1 MEPTGD
7 VCHVFFHFAEPTIA
21 SITTRNE
28 INSGV
33 GETNLWEVKSDAG
46 AEAAQKWCKSI

>member
-21 SITTRNE
+21 SITMRNE

-33 GETNLWEVKSDAG
+33 GETDRWEVKSDAG
-46 AEAAQKWCKSI
+46 CRSRSRTKMV